1 MKITSEDLLAWQKNH
16 KQLQKAKDK
25 AGEHFCSFIIDRGN
39 YLKELQKK
47 KKLRRLKEQVEKC
60 KIDEQKLT
68 EKINMVLR
76 HTKECLISSRVRKI
90 QVKTVLITYH
100 IKLTKI

>member
-47 KKLRRLKEQVEKC
+47 KK
-60 KIDEQKLT
+60 
-68 EKINMVLR
+68 
-76 HTKECLISSRVRKI
+76 TKEAKRAGRKM
-90 QVKTVLITYH
+90 QNR
-100 IKLTKI
+100 